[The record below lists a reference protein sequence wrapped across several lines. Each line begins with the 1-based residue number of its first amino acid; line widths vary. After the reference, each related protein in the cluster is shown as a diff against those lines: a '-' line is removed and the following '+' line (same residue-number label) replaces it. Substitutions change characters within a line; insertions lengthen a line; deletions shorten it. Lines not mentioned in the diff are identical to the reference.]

1 MIDENKLLEWLQ
13 REYEESK
20 HECEKCIPYGFDYQY
35 SYGKIDLIQDILN
48 EIKAGNFN
56 GN

>member
-13 REYEESK
+13 REYVESK
-20 HECEKCIPYGFDYQY
+20 HEREKCIPYGFDYQY
-35 SYGKIDLIQDILN
+35 LYGKIDLIQDILN